1 MRLKGCLFQT
11 VGWGCCCGN
20 PFHGSGTS
28 EHQGGAWRRPGRQQ
42 AHRCPGPS
50 SCLPRQ
56 IKSGLL
62 FSPFSPQRTHQSP
75 SPFSLLRLFSLLFPF
90 FLLGLWSGIGFAGRM
105 TEAGSARRHRRGW
118 GGPRAGAS
126 AVHSALCF
134 PSLRHSWPGL
144 AWPGPV
150 VTEPGF
156 QPWLSS
162 QSICQSG
169 PVTTAQA
176 HGSQRK
182 GGRGVDTKDKAKST
196 RASCINP
203 QITKVAPLCPQAGLW
218 PLTHPFCTA
227 FGFSNTRVTYNL
239 AAATSKA
246 TIKRRCQKK
255 SHNTSN

>member
-50 SCLPRQ
+50 SCLPCQ

-62 FSPFSPQRTHQSP
+62 FSPFPPPNVHINLPRPFHFSVSSLFS
-75 SPFSLLRLFSLLFPF
+75 SPFF
-90 FLLGLWSGIGFAGRM
+90 FLAFDQGLDLLVEWQRQEVLGGTGGAGG
-105 TEAGSARRHRRGW
+105 AP
-118 GGPRAGAS
+118 GPGPVLSTVLSVSQAC
-126 AVHSALCF
+126 VI
-134 PSLRHSWPGL
+134 PGL

-227 FGFSNTRVTYNL
+227 FGFSNTQVTYNL

>member
-62 FSPFSPQRTHQSP
+62 FSPFSPQRARQSP

-144 AWPGPV
+144 AWPCSHRA
-150 VTEPGF
+150 
-156 QPWLSS
+156 WLSALTLITVYLS
-162 QSICQSG
+162 EWPSHNSSG
-169 PVTTAQA
+169 PRITK
-176 HGSQRK
+176 K
-182 GGRGVDTKDKAKST
+182 GG
-196 RASCINP
+196 
-203 QITKVAPLCPQAGLW
+203 
-218 PLTHPFCTA
+218 
-227 FGFSNTRVTYNL
+227 
-239 AAATSKA
+239 
-246 TIKRRCQKK
+246 
-255 SHNTSN
+255 